1 MTADTAHKYIP
12 ITSPAIRR
20 GAALA
25 VWAALLLLFLLLG
38 IWNIHEDRQE
48 AENHLSSEAGHTA
61 AQLANLLS
69 LPAWELDEITARTIV
84 LAAMED
90 QSIYAI
96 KVQGPQ
102 GLLEGQRRN
111 YQWEPVPW
119 DDEIMEHSVQGMN
132 PLKLEGH
139 PVGTVEVYLSPRL
152 TNEDLAQKARREVIR
167 FSLCALACTMVLL
180 TLLWAWGD
188 LALLWH
194 FLQKHLLKTEM
205 MANTDSGS
213 EDLDAT
219 VPVVT
224 ADLFSSSREPVP
236 PAPYL
241 REDVAAGAIISAEL
255 GRAFLLRRP
264 DAWRITAGLF
274 GQTFAHAPYLL
285 ARLYETNDA
294 TNLCRLGYILERA
307 APCVGAERL
316 CAAAHAM
323 QAALNDAECTTVA
336 LTVEECAVT
345 LQEVLDA
352 LAPSGKGN

>member
-1 MTADTAHKYIP
+1 MIADTPHKYISL
-12 ITSPAIRR
+12 TSPAVRR
-20 GAALA
+20 GVALA
-25 VWAALLLLFLLLG
+25 VWLAMLLLFLLLG

-48 AENHLSSEAGHTA
+48 AENNLSSEAGHMA

-69 LPAWELDEITARTIV
+69 LPAWELDELTARTIV

-96 KVQGPQ
+96 KVQGPH
-102 GLLEGQRRN
+102 GMLEGQRRN

-152 TNEDLAQKARREVIR
+152 INEDLAQKAHREVIR
-167 FSLCALACTMVLL
+167 FSLCALGCTMVLL
-180 TLLWAWGD
+180 TLLWTWGD

-194 FLQKHLLKTEM
+194 LLQKHLLKTEM
-205 MANTDSGS
+205 VANTDADN
-213 EDLDAT
+213 EDIDAT
-219 VPVVT
+219 VPAANAPVVST
-224 ADLFSSSREPVP
+224 PREPAF
-236 PAPYL
+236 PATHL
-241 REDVAAGAIISAEL
+241 REDVAAGAIISADL

-285 ARLYETNDA
+285 ARLYETDDA
-294 TNLCRLGYILERA
+294 VSLCRLGYILERA

-336 LTVEECAVT
+336 LTVEECAIT

-352 LAPSGKGN
+352 LTPTGKGK